1 MGIQSWSE
9 DVILV
14 DLAPEWRE
22 HAELRTVIDTVRG
35 KGGCDV
41 VVDFSHVDIVGSPTF
56 SRLLELRKSL
66 QERGRK
72 LILCGMA
79 PPVKSVFTIARLDEA
94 FEFVEDR
101 FAALARVQ
109 MMAQADGTG
118 L

>member
-14 DLAPEWRE
+14 ELAPELRD
-22 HAELRTVIDTVRG
+22 HAELKTVIDTVRG
-35 KGGCDV
+35 KGDCDV
-41 VVDFSHVDIVGSPTF
+41 VVDFSNVDIVGSPTF
-56 SRLLELRKSL
+56 SKLLELRKSM
-66 QERGRK
+66 QECGRK
-72 LILCGMA
+72 LVLCGVA